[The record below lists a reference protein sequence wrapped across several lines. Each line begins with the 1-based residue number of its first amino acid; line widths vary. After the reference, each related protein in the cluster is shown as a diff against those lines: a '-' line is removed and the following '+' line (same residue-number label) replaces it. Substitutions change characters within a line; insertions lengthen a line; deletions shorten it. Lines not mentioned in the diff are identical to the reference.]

1 MQSLNPFIL
10 IVPFIS
16 SYTLDIVN
24 VIIKSI
30 SSLNRNLTKPLPSW
44 EIIHT
49 QNPISFSIPQVNTL
63 IKFIHPLYQNLGFLR
78 LVDCKK
84 HIEVRFVQP
93 NHGSLSSHRCLAFL
107 FSEFITFLHSLK
119 ICGIQHIAVIDHD
132 PNIQIYPRGNDTYIK
147 FLTHYSVDVKYF
159 NNEIFDDILS
169 PFSPL
174 VRYEKSKNLQPFQP
188 TYKISD
194 PNYLNNP
201 SVQALWD
208 KNLRNSRILEFIPAY
223 DNFQLIFYPK
233 GRKTANKQK
242 TIIILAILYI
252 FYLRI
257 RYPSTSYGI
266 QLLNP

>member
-10 IVPFIS
+10 IVPFINS
-16 SYTLDIVN
+16 NTLDIVTA
-24 VIIKSI
+24 IIKSI
-30 SSLNRNLTKPLPSW
+30 SSLKRNLIKPLASW
-44 EIIHT
+44 KIIHT
-49 QNPISFSIPQVNTL
+49 KRPISFTIPQTATL
-63 IKFIHPLYQNLGFLR
+63 IKFIHPLYQNLGFLQ
-78 LVDCKK
+78 LIDCNK

-93 NHGSLSSHRCLAFL
+93 NYGILSSSRCLAFL

-119 ICGIQHIAVIDHD
+119 ICGIQHLAVIDHD
-132 PNIQIYPRGNDTYIK
+132 PNLQIYPHGNDTYIK

-169 PFSPL
+169 PISPL
-174 VRYEKSKNLQPFQP
+174 YRYEKSKNFQPFQP

-194 PNYLNNP
+194 PDYLNNP

-208 KNLRNSRILEFIPAY
+208 KNLRNSRILEFLPAY
-223 DNFQLIFYPK
+223 DNFQLIFHPK
-233 GRKTANKQK
+233 GRKTTNKQK

-252 FYLRI
+252 FYLRT

>member
-10 IVPFIS
+10 IAPFIS
-16 SYTLDIVN
+16 SNTLEIIN
-24 VIIKSI
+24 SIIKAI
-30 SSLNRNLTKPLPSW
+30 SSLNRKGTKSLSTW
-44 EIIHT
+44 EIIYT
-49 QNPISFSIPQVNTL
+49 KKPINFTIPQAATI
-63 IKFIHPLYQNLGFLR
+63 IKFIHPLYQNLGFLQ

-84 HIEVRFVQP
+84 HIEIRFVQP
-93 NHGSLSSHRCLAFL
+93 NYGSLSSHKCVAYL

-119 ICGIQHIAVIDHD
+119 ICGIQHVAVIDHD
-132 PNIQIYPRGNDTYIK
+132 PNLQIYPHGTDTYIK
-147 FLTHYSVDVKYF
+147 FLTHWSVDVKYF

-169 PFSPL
+169 PISPL
-174 VRYEKSKNLQPFQP
+174 ARYEDSKNLHPFQSN
-188 TYKISD
+188 YKISD
-194 PNYLNNP
+194 PDYLSTP
-201 SVQALWD
+201 TVQVLWD
-208 KNLRNSRILEFIPAY
+208 KDLRNSRILEFIPAY
-223 DNFQLIFYPK
+223 DNFQLIFHPK